1 MRNLSEIMTMR
12 REIAYETDLHGFGE
26 YPSASTAPGGR
37 KKAGTAGAKAARQ
50 TPAGTSEKA
59 AQAGL

>member
-12 REIAYETDLHGFGE
+12 REIAYETDFHRFGE
-26 YPSASTAPGGR
+26 YPSAGAAPGGR

-50 TPAGTSEKA
+50 TPAGTP
-59 AQAGL
+59 

>member
-1 MRNLSEIMTMR
+1 MR
-12 REIAYETDLHGFGE
+12 REIAYETDLQVRGE
-26 YPSASTAPGGR
+26 YPSAGAAPGGR